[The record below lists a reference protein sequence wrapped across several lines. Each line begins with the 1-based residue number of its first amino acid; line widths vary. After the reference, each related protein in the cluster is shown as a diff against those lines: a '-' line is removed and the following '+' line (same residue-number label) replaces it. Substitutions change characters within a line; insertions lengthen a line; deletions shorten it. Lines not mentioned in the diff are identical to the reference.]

1 MTGDKK
7 SERPCDTKPAGYEI
21 GYARPPA
28 ARRFRKGQSGNPSGK
43 RKERGIELPAMNEE
57 AMKKILIEEA
67 YRTIKIND
75 GDRQVSVPMV
85 RAILRSLAVSAVKGQ
100 LHAQALFVRLL
111 SAVEQQNKALSDEW
125 LNGAITYKA
134 EWEKELL
141 RRQRMGLKLPE
152 PVPHP
157 DDVIIDR
164 IAGTMRIAGPD
175 DQEEKGPL
183 GEGLPRADEEGSDLL
198 ELLREERDRDG
209 GGCPSRK
216 PEIN

>member
-1 MTGDKK
+1 MTHEEKPG
-7 SERPCDTKPAGYEI
+7 RPCDAKPAGYEI
-21 GYARPPA
+21 GRGKAPVG
-28 ARRFRKGQSGNPSGK
+28 RRFSKGRSGNPSGK

-67 YRTIKIND
+67 YRVIKVND

-85 RAILRSLAVSAVKGQ
+85 RAILRSLAVSAAKGQ

-111 SAVEQQNKALSDEW
+111 GTVEQQNKALSDEW
-125 LNGAITYKA
+125 LNGAINYKA

-164 IAGTMRIAGPD
+164 IAGTVRIAGPD
-175 DQEEKGPL
+175 DQEEGQ
-183 GEGLPRADEEGSDLL
+183 DLL
-198 ELLREERDRDG
+198 DKVIALRDREG
-209 GGCPSRK
+209 RGSQ
-216 PEIN
+216 

>member
-1 MTGDKK
+1 MTQDEKPG
-7 SERPCDTKPAGYEI
+7 RPCDAKPAGYKI
-21 GYARPPA
+21 GRGRAPV
-28 ARRFRKGQSGNPSGK
+28 ARRFSKGRSGNPSGK

-67 YRTIKIND
+67 YRMIKVND

-85 RAILRSLAVSAVKGQ
+85 RAILRSLAVSAAKGQ

-111 SAVEQQNKALSDEW
+111 GTVEQQNKALSDEW
-125 LNGAITYKA
+125 LNGAINYKA

-141 RRQRMGLKLPE
+141 RRQQMGWNLPE

-164 IAGTMRIAGPD
+164 IAGTVRIAGPD
-175 DQEEKGPL
+175 DQADAEK
-183 GEGLPRADEEGSDLL
+183 EGQDLL
-198 ELLREERDRDG
+198 G
-209 GGCPSRK
+209 GISKSEDYRQ
-216 PEIN
+216 

>member
-1 MTGDKK
+1 MTDDEKP
-7 SERPCDTKPAGYEI
+7 ERPCDGKPAGYEI
-21 GYARPPA
+21 GRGKTPI
-28 ARRFRKGQSGNPSGK
+28 ARRFSKGRSGNPSGK

-67 YRTIKIND
+67 YRMIKVND

-85 RAILRSLAVSAVKGQ
+85 RAILRSLAVSAAKGQ

-111 SAVEQQNKALSDEW
+111 GTFEQQNKALSDEW
-125 LNGAITYKA
+125 LNGAINYKA

-164 IAGTMRIAGPD
+164 IAGTVRIAGPD
-175 DQEEKGPL
+175 DQVDADR
-183 GEGLPRADEEGSDLL
+183 EGQDVLDKMI
-198 ELLREERDRDG
+198 ELRDREG
-209 GGCPSRK
+209 GRPR
-216 PEIN
+216 